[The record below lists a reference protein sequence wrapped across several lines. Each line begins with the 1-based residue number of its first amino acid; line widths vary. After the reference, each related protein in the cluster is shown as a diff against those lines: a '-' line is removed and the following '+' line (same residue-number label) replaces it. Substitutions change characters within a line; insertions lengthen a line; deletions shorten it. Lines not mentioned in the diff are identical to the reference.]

1 MRTLLLSA
9 LFSLL
14 SCGLATADPVRLT
27 NGEWPPYLGEQ
38 LPHKGVASRI
48 VAEAFA
54 LQGIEVAWE
63 FHPWAR
69 SLQLAERGK
78 RAGSAVWLP
87 SSEREEKFFISDP
100 VVESGYYLFHRKGYN
115 FDWQQVSDLQGRR
128 LAGTRGY
135 DYGANFQQ
143 AEAAGQLQVNRVTND
158 ETAFRQLL
166 AGRVDLFPMDKVVG
180 FDMLHQH
187 FSASERAQLSFH
199 PKPLRSDSLH
209 LLLSREVPGNAELIA
224 RFNQGLAQLRDS
236 GKVAQYL
243 LEVQQP
249 LSLAP

>member
-1 MRTLLLSA
+1 MRKLIACLLC
-9 LFSLL
+9 FLL
-14 SCGLATADPVRLT
+14 ASPAVATDVVRLT

-38 LPHKGVASRI
+38 LPHQGVASRI

-54 LQGIEVAWE
+54 LEGITVQWE

-78 RAGSAVWLP
+78 RHGSAIWLHSP
-87 SSEREEKFFISDP
+87 ERETQFFLSDP
-100 VVESGYYLFHRKGYN
+100 VVESGYYLFHRKDYA

-135 DYGANFQQ
+135 DYGDAFQQ
-143 AEAAGQLQVNRVTND
+143 AEASGLLKVNRVTSD
-158 ETAFRQLL
+158 EIAFRQLL

-187 FSASERAQLSFH
+187 FSVTERAQLSFH
-199 PKPLRSDSLH
+199 PQPLRSDSLH
-209 LLLSREVPGNAELIA
+209 LLLSREVAENAELIV
-224 RFNQGLAQLRDS
+224 RFNRGLQRLRDS
-236 GKVAQYL
+236 GKVSQYM